1 MGCSC
6 LGDGSVTLRQP
17 VSFSNSSNGHCS
29 PVAVALRSRL
39 HSSKTRTAQDV
50 AFFVLLGT
58 TPLQMVPIFPEKRE
72 RCAETRRSR
81 THMSSTHDE
90 EAPQK
95 LLCVQRSSLQ
105 KSARCTRNIPCQHQQ
120 YLQCGCW
127 YSVCSV
133 RGTFHLMA
141 SQATR
146 RSCTSDLMWRGM
158 TPTAIRGVTI

>member
-58 TPLQMVPIFPEKRE
+58 TPLQMVPIFPG
-72 RCAETRRSR
+72 ETGEVRRDETLSC
-81 THMSSTHDE
+81 TLSSTHDE

-95 LLCVQRSSLQ
+95 LLRVVVYTTLSRALGVY
-105 KSARCTRNIPCQHQQ
+105 TRNIPCQHQQ

-141 SQATR
+141 SQGWHGTYL
-146 RSCTSDLMWRGM
+146 T
-158 TPTAIRGVTI
+158 

>member
-6 LGDGSVTLRQP
+6 LGYGSVTLRQP

-58 TPLQMVPIFPEKRE
+58 TPLQMVPSFPEKRE

-81 THMSSTHDE
+81 AHMSSTHDE

-95 LLCVQRSSLQ
+95 LLRVVVYTTLSRALGVQGIYRASISNICSAVAGTAYVVCAEPFILWLPRLQ
-105 KSARCTRNIPCQHQQ
+105 KFLLT
-120 YLQCGCW
+120 
-127 YSVCSV
+127 
-133 RGTFHLMA
+133 
-141 SQATR
+141 
-146 RSCTSDLMWRGM
+146 
-158 TPTAIRGVTI
+158 